1 MKLSFVSKYASID
14 AFDDIELPELTII
27 TGING
32 SGKSQLLKAI
42 IGSNRINY
50 QQPTTAYINVSI
62 NDDVIDKKDIYGPV
76 SDFGISGYG
85 FNPSANTIKIDI
97 ISKNIGNIKQD
108 IKKEIS
114 NLDKYDAIKH
124 YCIEKHKPFTLLGEA
139 DVLSLGEDYSN

>member
-14 AFDDIELPELTII
+14 AFDDIELPKLTII

-50 QQPTTAYINVSI
+50 QQPPTDYINVSI
-62 NDDVIDKKDIYGPV
+62 NDDVVDKKDIYGPV

-97 ISKNIGNIKQD
+97 ISKNIGNIKQN
-108 IKKEIS
+108 IKKKFLTWIS
-114 NLDKYDAIKH
+114 MMPLNSIVLKNINL
-124 YCIEKHKPFTLLGEA
+124 LLFWKK
-139 DVLSLGEDYSN
+139 LMFYH